1 MLSFATRTGVWPR
14 WRLLMGARIRE
25 LIDRVIEK
33 VRALATPPPIPVPV
47 IANPRPR
54 R

>member
-1 MLSFATRTGVWPR
+1 
-14 WRLLMGARIRE
+14 MGARIRE

-33 VRALATPPPIPVPV
+33 VRELTSPPPALVPVPT
-47 IANPRPR
+47 RPR

>member
-1 MLSFATRTGVWPR
+1 
-14 WRLLMGARIRE
+14 MGARIRE

-33 VRALATPPPIPVPV
+33 IRAVAAPPLVPVP
-47 IANPRPR
+47 IAISRPR